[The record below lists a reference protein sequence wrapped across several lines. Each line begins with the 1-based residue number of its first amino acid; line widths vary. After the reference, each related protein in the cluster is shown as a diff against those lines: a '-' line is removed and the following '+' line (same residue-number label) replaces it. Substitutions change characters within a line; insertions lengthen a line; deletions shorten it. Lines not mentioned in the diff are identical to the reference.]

1 MDAFLSHFDLLQFLV
16 FLLLFLCSAFF
27 SSTETGFFSLSD
39 LDKSGLEE
47 RNPRLRKSI
56 NDLTS
61 RAEQFLISL
70 LMGNTFVN
78 VMLSTLATVAIVKL
92 FNNPEHQE
100 RATGIAIPIMTFL
113 ILIFGEITPKTYAFV
128 KAKELIHRSLPFAY
142 LYFKLTNP
150 LSWLLSSF
158 AKMLTR
164 ALTRGSEKKGLLT
177 LEELK
182 LIVDSGRE
190 IDADEREMIHSI
202 FQLGETSVREVMT
215 PRADIIAIPMSFTI
229 AQAWEHYREHQYSRL
244 PVYKDNLDDI
254 VGVFYSKDVFKYFD
268 NPDLPV
274 SQLKLRSVIF
284 IPEAK
289 NIEDQLIQFQKT
301 HLHIAIVV
309 DEYGGT
315 SGLVTLEDILEE
327 VVGEITDE
335 KENLQENIME
345 LNDGAYLIRAM
356 TPIEDVGELLHLEL
370 PLDES
375 YDTLGGF
382 IYDKIGR
389 LPKTD
394 DTVEWQDYI
403 FKIERV
409 LKRRILW
416 IRVNKRIDK

>member
-1 MDAFLSHFDLLQFLV
+1 MDAFLSHFYLLQFLV
-16 FLLLFLCSAFF
+16 FVALFLCSAFF
-27 SSTETGFFSLSD
+27 SSTETAFFSLND
-39 LDKSGLEE
+39 IDKSGLEE
-47 RNPRLRKSI
+47 RYPKLKKSVT
-56 NDLTS
+56 DLTA
-61 RAEQFLISL
+61 RAEQFLISIL
-70 LMGNTFVN
+70 IGNTFVN
-78 VMLSTLATVAIVKL
+78 VMLSTLATVTIVRFFGDTKT
-92 FNNPEHQE
+92 QE
-100 RATGIAIPIMTFL
+100 EATGIAIPIMTFL
-113 ILIFGEITPKTYAFV
+113 ILIFGEITPKTYAYV
-128 KAKELIHRSLPFAY
+128 KAKELLPRSLPFAY

-150 LSWLLSSF
+150 LSWTLSIF

-164 ALTRGSEKKGLLT
+164 ALTKGSEKKGLLT

-202 FQLGETSVREVMT
+202 FQLGETSVKEVMT
-215 PRADIIAIPMSFTI
+215 PRADIIAIPISFTI
-229 AQAWEHYREHQYSRL
+229 AQAWEHYRQNQYSRL

-268 NPDLPV
+268 NPELPV
-274 SQLKLRSVIF
+274 SQLKLRNVIF

-345 LNDGAYLIRAM
+345 LNDGTYLIRAM
-356 TPIEDVGELLHLEL
+356 TPIEDVGELLNLDL

-382 IYDKIGR
+382 VYDKIGR

-394 DTVEWQDYI
+394 DSIECQGYI

-416 IRVNKRIDK
+416 IRVNKRVDK